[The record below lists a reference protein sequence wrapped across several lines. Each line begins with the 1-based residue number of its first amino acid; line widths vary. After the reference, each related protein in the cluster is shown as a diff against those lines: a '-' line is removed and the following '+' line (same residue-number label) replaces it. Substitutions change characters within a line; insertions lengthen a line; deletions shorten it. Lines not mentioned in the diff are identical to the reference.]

1 MSQDHTARIR
11 ALNDRLRRFHVGGR
25 TMLTAGISAKSPAFI
40 LQVIGAVR
48 TFDDFSNANDPHSEH
63 DFGAVEIDGATVF
76 FKIDYYNLD
85 LDGGAEDP
93 ADEAVCARVLTIML
107 AEEY

>member
-1 MSQDHTARIR
+1 MSDEHTARIR
-11 ALNDRLRRFHVGGR
+11 ALNDRLRRFHIGGR
-25 TMLTAGISAKSPAFI
+25 TLLTPGISARSPAFI
-40 LQVIGAVR
+40 LQVIGAIRV
-48 TFDDFSNANDPHSEH
+48 FDDFSEANDPYGEH
-63 DFGAVEIDGATVF
+63 DFGAIEVDGTQVF

-85 LDGGAEDP
+85 LNGGCENP